1 MKRLILTFP
10 SGRNQAILL
19 AGVPRVAEHI
29 RLMNGPLLVVEH
41 ILWMEGEGLAPDPTV
56 IVAVREYEV
65 RLDRHATMGKLPR
78 ED

>member
-41 ILWMEGEGLAPDPTV
+41 ILWMEGEGSAPDPTIV
-56 IVAVREYEV
+56 IAVREYE
-65 RLDRHATMGKLPR
+65 RLDRGATMGALPR